1 MKSDSPIRKPKRR
14 GHSARFK
21 MAALMPLRKWLRDP
35 KSVVI
40 DGREFSRL
48 SDLIECVAAQL
59 QVSSRSLWRWHR
71 RFETSGF
78 QGLSKARRSDKG
90 ASHFFAKHLYAAI
103 FVHREWARGVS
114 VPRIH
119 AELQRQMLKP
129 PNYKTVRAYVHSII
143 RSTMRPQ

>member
-1 MKSDSPIRKPKRR
+1 MNRSLPIRE
-14 GHSARFK
+14 HSARFK

-48 SDLIECVAAQL
+48 SDLIECVAAQVK
-59 QVSSRSLWRWHR
+59 VSSRSLWRWHR

-90 ASHFFAKHLYAAI
+90 SSRFFAKYFYAAI
-103 FVHREWARGVS
+103 FVHREWLRGVPVS
-114 VPRIH
+114 LIH
-119 AELQRQMLKP
+119 AALQRRMLKP
-129 PNYKTVRAYVHSII
+129 PDYKTVRAYVHSIA